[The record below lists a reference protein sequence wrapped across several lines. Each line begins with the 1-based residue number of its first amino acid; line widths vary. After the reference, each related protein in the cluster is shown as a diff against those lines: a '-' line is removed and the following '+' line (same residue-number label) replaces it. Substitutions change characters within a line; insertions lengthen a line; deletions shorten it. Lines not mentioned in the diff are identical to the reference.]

1 MESTRVIGRSGQHV
15 WRWITLVLFCFTFAG
30 CRDSQSP
37 ELSTPLPTILFTAGD
52 RFIYDGWITD
62 LYGFPSDSL
71 SFHRVWDVLATDV
84 KRDGFT
90 DVVVVR
96 DSSIFFVIDSIMVDT
111 LYLRTSTNGQVYW
124 YGFLSD
130 LIGRREHRSVAK
142 QWDPL
147 IRFGETAWTV
157 GTLDSAGQQPL
168 VGQLAA
174 QPDYFAVKIN
184 SVSTAFPSW
193 RIEMNG
199 ETLEY
204 FLWVSNSPACFPRL
218 EEDPDPFNGI
228 NSGSLLILREVTL
241 APRPITSS
249 SRARGEPGSLP

>member
-1 MESTRVIGRSGQHV
+1 MESMRVIGPSGQHV
-15 WRWITLVLFCFTFAG
+15 WRWITLILFLSTFEG

-37 ELSTPLPTILFTAGD
+37 ELTTPLPSILFKVGD

-62 LYGFPSDSL
+62 RYGYPSDSL
-71 SFHRVWDVLATDV
+71 SLHRVWDVLATNV

-90 DVVVVR
+90 DVVVLH
-96 DSSIFFVIDSIMVDT
+96 DSSLFFVIDSIVVDT
-111 LYLRTSTNGQVYW
+111 LYLRMTTDGRVYW

-130 LIGRREHRSVAK
+130 LIGRREHRLVGK
-142 QWDPL
+142 QWDLL

-168 VGQLAA
+168 VGQFAA

-184 SVSTAFPSW
+184 NVSTAFPSS
-193 RIEMNG
+193 RVEMNG
-199 ETLEY
+199 ETLDY
-204 FLWVSNSPACFPRL
+204 FLWASDSPACFPRL
-218 EEDPDPFNGI
+218 EEDPDPFSGI
-228 NSGSLLILREVTL
+228 NSGSLLLLREVIL

-249 SRARGEPGSLP
+249 SRARGGPGTHP